1 MRPIRCLTHESS
13 IASCAAA
20 AILVLVGC
28 SQDPAPAA
36 GVPDLKTGTVRA
48 ALSSSPSPCP
58 TIGSCTLYPDRD
70 TTVYGAVAKDF
81 GKSHELCVG
90 PGNAGPNGVTRALL
104 HFDLSLLPAHFV
116 ATSASL
122 SLSARRGAA
131 TATLSV
137 YRLLAGSWS
146 EGDGTSIADGHLLN
160 QDCAT
165 CAGLGACGWGNNGSF
180 NGASFA
186 VTNNIGAP
194 TATSAVTVPGTLTF
208 TGMAAD
214 VRLFASGSNLGWTI
228 RSSDEAAGRP
238 VVFWST
244 NTAMGDAGKP
254 ALTVSYGRGPG
265 SSGCT
270 TNSDCFFAN
279 GTTGFCAPNGVCCSA
294 ACNDDGNSCTAEAC
308 DATGA
313 CTHPNRSGTCD
324 DGNACTTG
332 ETCQSGTCTGGSG
345 VVCAPLDQCH
355 VAGVCAGGVCSNP
368 VKANGTAC
376 NDGNACTTGETC
388 QSGACAGGTSV
399 ICAPLDQC
407 HNAGVCAGG
416 VCSNPVKPN
425 GIACTDGNPCTT
437 GETCQSGT
445 CTGGTG
451 VVCSPP
457 DQCHVAGTCSGG
469 VCTNPVKPN
478 GTPCN
483 DGNACTT
490 GETCQSGACA
500 GGSGTVCPPADQCH
514 TQAVCSGGACPANP
528 NKPNGTPCDDGSTCT
543 SVDTCQN
550 GVCTGGSGTACPPPD
565 QCHSQGTCSNGTC
578 SNPPKPNGTP
588 CDDGDGCTAGDTC
601 QKGVCTPGTPTSGPD
616 ECRGPTTCSNNVCSY
631 TIKPNGSPCKDH
643 DACTSGETCQS
654 GSCTPGTKT
663 ICPAVDQCHSK
674 GKCNPSDG
682 TCSSPPKA
690 NGTAC
695 DDGDPCTAK
704 DICENGICGGLIVA
718 GCVPPMPGPSTA
730 LRVHEQPAMLNAGA
744 APDAASA
751 AQGSDGIGTTHQL
764 LGVISSTTRAA
775 LSTGMST
782 EPASVDGGAA
792 KRADAALDDQ
802 RAAAK
807 PTSDR
812 EPDGCSCR
820 APASRKTEPRGVLV
834 IAALALLAARRRRWT
849 ST

>member
-122 SLSARRGAA
+122 SLCARRGAA

-324 DGNACTTG
+324 DGN
-332 ETCQSGTCTGGSG
+332 S
-345 VVCAPLDQCH
+345 
-355 VAGVCAGGVCSNP
+355 
-368 VKANGTAC
+368 
-376 NDGNACTTGETC
+376 
-388 QSGACAGGTSV
+388 
-399 ICAPLDQC
+399 
-407 HNAGVCAGG
+407 
-416 VCSNPVKPN
+416 
-425 GIACTDGNPCTT
+425 CTT